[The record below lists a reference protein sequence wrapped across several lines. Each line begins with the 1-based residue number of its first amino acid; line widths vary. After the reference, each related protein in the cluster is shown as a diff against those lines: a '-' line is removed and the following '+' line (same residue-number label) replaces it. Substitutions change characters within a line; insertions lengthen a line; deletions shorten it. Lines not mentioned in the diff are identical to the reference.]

1 MALDSQKTLEAQAA
15 EWAVALDRGLT
26 PEEQATLDAWLAQET
41 RRHGALV
48 RARAVWIAAAGPGAG
63 GHAQARPVSRR
74 RLLAG
79 GLAAG
84 VAVAAGLGLYL
95 GRNGG
100 VSTDRAEVR
109 RLAMADGSEAVM
121 NARSRMVVQFSDEQR
136 RIELRAGEA
145 WFDVIKDR
153 KRPFVV
159 VTPAASVTAVGTA
172 FSVRKDGAATQIV
185 VSEGTVRVQPA
196 DGAAPVLVSE
206 GQTLRVD
213 PSSPLRKVALDPARL
228 RRQLAWREGLIM
240 LDGETLGDAA
250 AAFNAY
256 GGRRI
261 AVAPDVAD
269 RRVVGVF
276 RIRDAEGFA
285 RANADL
291 LSLRISEHGDEIRLT
306 SPPRVIENSR

>member
-1 MALDSQKTLEAQAA
+1 MALDPQDVLEAEAA

-26 PEEQATLDAWLAQET
+26 SEEQATLDAWLAEDT
-41 RRHGALV
+41 RRQGALV
-48 RARAVWIAAAGPGAG
+48 RARAVWIAAAGAST
-63 GHAQARPVSRR
+63 AQSDVHPLNRR

-84 VAVAAGLGLYL
+84 IAGAVGLGLYL

-121 NARSRMVVQFSDEQR
+121 NARSRMVIHFSDAQR

-145 WFDVIKDR
+145 WFDVVKDR

-159 VTPAASVTAVGTA
+159 VTPTAVVTAVGTA
-172 FSVRKDGAATQIV
+172 FSVRKDGDVTEIL

-196 DGAAPVLVSE
+196 GGAAAVLVSE

-213 PSSPLRKVALDPARL
+213 PSKPVQKAELDPAHL
-228 RRQLAWREGLIM
+228 RRHLAWREGLIM
-240 LDGETLGDAA
+240 LDGEMLGDAA

-256 GGRRI
+256 GGRQI
-261 AVAPDVAD
+261 VVAPEVAD

-285 RANADL
+285 RANASL
-291 LSLRISEHGDEIRLT
+291 LSLQISEAGDEIRL
-306 SPPRVIENSR
+306 SPSPHVMENSQ

>member
-1 MALDSQKTLEAQAA
+1 MALDSQEALEAQAA

-26 PEEQATLDAWLAQET
+26 PGEQATLDAWLAEDN
-41 RRHGALV
+41 RRQGALV
-48 RARAVWIAAAGPGAG
+48 RARAVWIAAAGLPGA
-63 GHAQARPVSRR
+63 RPLSRR

-79 GLAAG
+79 GLAAS
-84 VAVAAGLGLYL
+84 VAGAAGLGLYL
-95 GRNGG
+95 SRNGG

-109 RLAMADGSEAVM
+109 RLAMDDGSEAVM

-145 WFDVIKDR
+145 WFDVVKDR

-159 VTPAASVTAVGTA
+159 ITPTASVTAVGTA
-172 FSVRKDGAATQIV
+172 FSVRKDGDVTEIV

-196 DGAAPVLVSE
+196 NGEAAVMVSE

-213 PSSPLRKVALDPARL
+213 PARPTQKAELDPAHL
-228 RRQLAWREGLIM
+228 RRHLAWREGLIM
-240 LDGETLGDAA
+240 LDGEMLGDAA

-256 GGRRI
+256 GGRQI
-261 AVAPDVAD
+261 VVAPEVAD

-285 RANADL
+285 RANASL
-291 LSLRISEHGDEIRLT
+291 LSLQISEAGDEIRL
-306 SPPRVIENSR
+306 SLPPRVMENSQ

>member
-1 MALDSQKTLEAQAA
+1 MALDPQEVLEAEAA

-26 PEEQATLDAWLAQET
+26 PEEQATLDAWLAEDT
-41 RRHGALV
+41 RRQGALV
-48 RARAVWIAAAGPGAG
+48 RARAVWIAAAGGPHVQSSAY
-63 GHAQARPVSRR
+63 PPSRR
-74 RLLAG
+74 RLLVG

-84 VAVAAGLGLYL
+84 VAGAAGLGLYL
-95 GRNGG
+95 SRNGG

-121 NARSRMVVQFSDEQR
+121 NARSRMVVQFSDRQR
-136 RIELRAGEA
+136 RVELRAGEA
-145 WFDVIKDR
+145 WFDVVKDR
-153 KRPFVV
+153 RRAFVV
-159 VTPAASVTAVGTA
+159 VTPTASVTAVGTA
-172 FSVRKDGAATQIV
+172 FSVRKEGDVTEIW

-196 DGAAPVLVSE
+196 NGAAAVLVSE
-206 GQTLRVD
+206 GQTARVE
-213 PSSPLRKVALDPARL
+213 PSGPVRKAELDPAHL
-228 RRQLAWREGLIM
+228 RRHLAWREGLIM

-261 AVAPDVAD
+261 VVAPELAE

-291 LSLRISEHGDEIRLT
+291 LSLQISEEGNEIKLSSR
-306 SPPRVIENSR
+306 PRVMENSQ

>member
-1 MALDSQKTLEAQAA
+1 MALDPQEILEAEAA

-26 PEEQATLDAWLAQET
+26 AQEQATLDAWLAEDD
-41 RRHGALV
+41 RRRGALV
-48 RARAVWIAAAGPGAG
+48 RARAVWIAAAGAQSGGAVG
-63 GHAQARPVSRR
+63 AHPLSRR
-74 RLLAG
+74 RMLVG

-84 VAVAAGLGLYL
+84 VAGAVGLGLHL

-121 NARSRMVVQFSDEQR
+121 NARSRMVIQFSDAQR
-136 RIELRAGEA
+136 RIELRSGEA
-145 WFDVIKDR
+145 WFDVVKDR
-153 KRPFVV
+153 RRPFVV
-159 VTPAASVTAVGTA
+159 VTPTASVTAVGTA
-172 FSVRKDGAATQIV
+172 FSVRKDGEVTEIL

-196 DGAAPVLVSE
+196 NGAAAVLVSE

-213 PSSPLRKVALDPARL
+213 PARPVQKAELDPAHL
-228 RRQLAWREGLIM
+228 RRHLAWREGLIM

-256 GGRRI
+256 GGRQI
-261 AVAPDVAD
+261 VVAPEAAGK
-269 RRVVGVF
+269 RVVGVF

-285 RANADL
+285 RANASL
-291 LSLRISEHGDEIRLT
+291 LSLQISEDGDEIRL
-306 SPPRVIENSR
+306 SPPPHVMESSQ